1 MQNSIGNGEAKE
13 VTCMTHGHEL
23 RVVMAGR
30 NGGYWIKGT
39 KGKNWD
45 NCNNMI
51 NKIFFFLKRKFWGK
65 GRPGPE
71 LHFKEVDL
79 TESRQMA

>member
-45 NCNNMI
+45 NSNNMI
-51 NKIFFFLKRKFWGK
+51 NKIYIF
-65 GRPGPE
+65 
-71 LHFKEVDL
+71 
-79 TESRQMA
+79 